1 MRRLLDYLGLKRPI
15 SIRARVTIAATAAVA
30 LVLIGGGILTVATFA
45 QRERSSF
52 DRQLEQRASGPAGR
66 PPDFLKEE
74 IARGARQVLRSRE
87 RRHEIGVEPGRNGPP
102 PGLGPADIEGEGPG
116 LLAENGFFV
125 RVIHDGQVVR
135 AVGDVPGSG
144 FPVPTSQGLDTVES
158 SGHKWRTFTVA
169 PPSQAGPGGAA
180 PTAFQGAQYVAD
192 LQPLED
198 RIGAMRTRVALIS
211 GLGIG
216 LAGVLASLLSGL
228 ALAPLSR
235 LRRTV
240 AGVTSTRD
248 LSRRLPETDAAEEV
262 NELAR
267 SVNEMLVRLEGSA
280 SETESALAA
289 TRRFAADV
297 GHELRTPL
305 TSIRANLD
313 ALRRNPSMPE
323 ADRRIILEEVAA
335 EQTELV
341 TLLDA
346 LQALARGDAGAAL
359 PRELLDFGDIVDASI
374 ESARRRHPESRIEL
388 ISPDERLE
396 LQGWPDGLRL
406 LIDNLIENAVRHG
419 GSHVRV
425 AVHRTGDGGRLLL
438 SVEDDGPGVPSV
450 EREHVFERFQRGSRA
465 VGAGSGLGLALVAQ
479 QAALHGGSVEL
490 GDSPLGGASFEIR
503 LPLAVGP

>member
-1 MRRLLDYLGLKRPI
+1 VSQALDKLGLRRPL

-30 LVLIGGGILTVATFA
+30 LVLIGGGILTVATFG

-52 DRQLEQRASGPAGR
+52 DRELERRASGPAGKPPEFLERAGR
-66 PPDFLKEE
+66 PAPDSRNHRFGDQE
-74 IARGARQVLRSRE
+74 GA
-87 RRHEIGVEPGRNGPP
+87 GPGEAPP
-102 PGLGPADIEGEGPG
+102 PRSAGVSIQGGPG
-116 LLAENGFFV
+116 LLAESGFFV
-125 RVIHDGQVVR
+125 RVISNGQVVR
-135 AVGDVPGSG
+135 AAGDVPQTSFPIPTKEG
-144 FPVPTSQGLDTVES
+144 FDTIDA
-158 SGHKWRTFTVA
+158 GGRKWRTLTVL
-169 PPSQAGPGGAA
+169 PPSSPTPGAGGSIANE
-180 PTAFQGAQYVAD
+180 AQFVAD
-192 LQPLED
+192 LGPVED
-198 RIGAMRTRVALIS
+198 RIRTMRTRVALIS

-235 LRRTV
+235 LRRSV

-248 LSRRLPETDAAEEV
+248 LTHRVPDADAAEEI

-267 SVNEMLVRLEGSA
+267 SVNEMLARLERSTA
-280 SETESALAA
+280 ETESALEA

-323 ADRRIILEEVAA
+323 DDRRTILEEVAV

-359 PRELLDFGDIVDASI
+359 PRELLDFAEIVDAAV

-388 ISPDERLE
+388 SSPDERQQLE
-396 LQGWPDGLRL
+396 GWPDGLRL
-406 LIDNLIENAVRHG
+406 LVDNLIENAVRHG
-419 GSHVRV
+419 GNQVRIG
-425 AVHRTGDGGRLLL
+425 VHRTDGVAKVLL
-438 SVEDDGPGVPSV
+438 SVEDNGPGVPAV
-450 EREHVFERFQRGSRA
+450 EREQVFERFQRGTGA

-479 QAALHGGSVEL
+479 QASLHGGNVTIGE
-490 GDSPLGGASFEIR
+490 GPLGGAVFEVR
-503 LPLAVGP
+503 LPLAGDL